1 MRILFLTF
9 YYEPDLSAGSFRS
22 AALVKAL
29 CDRMEPGD
37 HIEVLT
43 TEPNRY
49 ESFRSESS
57 SEDEK
62 RQAAVVRFALS
73 KHRSGFI
80 DQTFAFMTYAWQVLK
95 HVRRRQYDL
104 VFATSSRLMTAFL
117 GSVVSKWKRVPL
129 YLDIRDIFVDTMK
142 DILSAPMRSTFMPIF
157 RAIEKSTLQRAEW
170 VNLVSEG
177 FKEYF
182 ERNYPNKRYRYV
194 PNGIDEV
201 FFEFDFRNTSRTN
214 AKRIL
219 LYAGNIGEGQGLH
232 CIVPGLAE
240 KLKGTHDFWI
250 VGDGGAR
257 TKLETAVKELVNV
270 RILAPV
276 DRAALLSLYRQS
288 DILFLHLNA
297 YAAFHKVLPSK
308 LFEYAATGKPV
319 FAGVAG
325 HAAEFLSRVP
335 NVAIFQPCNVQA
347 ALAALTSLR
356 IEDVSRKDFTETY
369 RRTRLMEELA
379 SDVLAAAKTNPQE
392 VAT

>member
-22 AALVKAL
+22 TALVKAL
-29 CDRMEPGD
+29 CDRMERGD

-43 TEPNRY
+43 TETNRY
-49 ESFRSESS
+49 ESFRSENS

-62 RQAAVVRFALS
+62 RQATIVRFALP
-73 KHRSGFI
+73 KHRSGFV
-80 DQTFAFMTYAWQVLK
+80 DQSFAFMTYAWQVLK
-95 HVRRRQYDL
+95 CVRGHQYDL

-142 DILSAPMRSTFMPIF
+142 DILSTPMRSVFVPIF
-157 RAIEKSTLQRAEW
+157 RAIEKSTLRRAER

-182 ERNYPNKRYRYV
+182 ERNYPNKCYRYI

-201 FFEFDFRNTSRTN
+201 FFEFDFRNDDRTA
-214 AKRIL
+214 AKLIL

-232 CIVPGLAE
+232 CIVPALAE
-240 KLKGTHDFWI
+240 KLKGTHEFWI
-250 VGDGGAR
+250 IGDGGAR
-257 TKLETAVKELVNV
+257 TKLEAATKELANV
-270 RILAPV
+270 KIMAPV
-276 DRAALLSLYRQS
+276 DRATLLSLYRQS
-288 DILFLHLNA
+288 DILFLHLNDH
-297 YAAFHKVLPSK
+297 AAFHKVLPSK

-335 NVAIFQPCNVQA
+335 NVVIFPPCNAGA
-347 ALAALTSLR
+347 ALAALASLR
-356 IEDVSRKDFTETY
+356 IEDFSRKDFAQTY
-369 RRTRLMEELA
+369 RRTRLMEVLA
-379 SDVLAAAKTNPQE
+379 NDVLAAAKTSPRE